1 MELESTVVYTDGACR
16 GNPGPGG
23 WAWVV
28 PNGRW
33 ANGAA
38 ADTTN
43 QRMELTAVLE
53 ALLALDGPVEVV
65 SDSTYVVNCFRD
77 HWWEGWLRRGWKNSK
92 KEPVANRD
100 LWEPLIDIYQPRDDQ
115 ITFTWVKGHAGDEW
129 NDVADR
135 LAVEAAARQQGRS
148 GVGVPDDLGP
158 PDGLVAPPV
167 PTDGRA
173 NSSWRP
179 PGRALAVLGVQPP
192 QLGGYEE
199 NRITADV
206 RRRLR
211 EIIEAKCVVD
221 ADLVVLTGLRLG
233 AETLGAEAARLAGVP
248 YVAVLPYPDPDARWP
263 DATRARF
270 ADLVGSAV
278 TTVQLERKIPES
290 TQRAGQALDRRNG
303 WLRKVADE
311 ALIVWDG
318 IDRRIDK
325 VIKDFKR
332 DLEDEVWVIDVE
344 SPR

>member
-1 MELESTVVYTDGACR
+1 M
-16 GNPGPGG
+16 
-23 WAWVV
+23 
-28 PNGRW
+28 
-33 ANGAA
+33 
-38 ADTTN
+38 
-43 QRMELTAVLE
+43 
-53 ALLALDGPVEVV
+53 
-65 SDSTYVVNCFRD
+65 
-77 HWWEGWLRRGWKNSK
+77 
-92 KEPVANRD
+92 ANRD
-100 LWEPLIDIYQPRDDQ
+100 LWEPLIDIYQPRADQ

-148 GVGVPDDLGP
+148 GIGVPDDLGP
-158 PDGLVAPPV
+158 PDGLIAPPV
-167 PTDGRA
+167 PTDGPA

-179 PGRALAVLGVQPP
+179 LGRAMAVLGVQPP

-199 NRITADV
+199 NRIAADV

-211 EIIEAKCVVD
+211 EIIEAKRALD

-263 DATRARF
+263 TATRARF
-270 ADLVGSAV
+270 ADLAGSAE
-278 TTVQLERKIPES
+278 TIVQLERKVPES

-318 IDRRIDK
+318 VDRRIDK
-325 VIKDFKR
+325 VIKEFER
-332 DLEDEVWVIDVE
+332 DLGDDVWVIDVE
-344 SPR
+344 PPR